1 MSLYNSGVLFIIII
15 GISYVISRI
24 LQRNISEPI
33 MHLADISYAVR
44 SGDYDIRANH
54 ISQDELGELTE
65 AFNGMLNEIQ
75 DSKINLEKKVKK
87 RTADMEKAMKVK
99 SDFLS
104 NMSHEIRTPI
114 HGIMNYAEFLAHDWK
129 KLAEEKRFDFVK
141 KLYTNSDRL
150 LSLINNLL
158 DLSKLD
164 ANKMDFHFK
173 ECDLGELLKNAIEE
187 VEPLYIAK
195 NLELNFNDYGKLK
208 FIASF
213 DKERILQ
220 VIRNLF
226 SNAIKFTKD
235 GTISADIKFTE
246 FTNSQGSTHKGLV
259 LSIKDEGL
267 GIPEKELKY
276 IFDKFNQSTHTR
288 TGAGG
293 TGLGL
298 AICKDII
305 SAHHGI
311 LWAENNK
318 DEKGATFS
326 FAIPLTQKKRKKMK
340 S

>member
-1 MSLYNSGVLFIIII
+1 
-15 GISYVISRI
+15 
-24 LQRNISEPI
+24 

-44 SGDYDIRANH
+44 SGDYDIRASH
-54 ISQDELGELTE
+54 ISHDELGELTE

-114 HGIMNYAEFLAHDWK
+114 HGIMNYAEFLVHDWT

-141 KLYTNSDRL
+141 KLYINSDRL

-195 NLELNFNDYGKLK
+195 NLKVYYHGDEKQK

-235 GTISADIKFTE
+235 GIIIAEIKFTE
-246 FTNSQGSTHKGLV
+246 FTTVQDDKVKGLV

-276 IFDKFNQSTHTR
+276 IFDKFNQSAHTR

-311 LWAENNK
+311 LWAENNIN
-318 DEKGATFS
+318 EKGATFS
-326 FAIPLTQKKRKKMK
+326 FALPLMQHKKKKTK